1 MCRARAGAGR
11 EVYACKTPPF
21 GSFHCCMRKRLI
33 SSHLCLSLSLSLHS
47 VVGCSRK
54 KESHATK
61 LLIVEC
67 DGARLLLIIQPFS
80 GGGGREQKASQW
92 GAVHLLQCLH
102 KYLRIIRRF
111 QRGYYAIFLLIL
123 LCLAAGNREEREKKG
138 IKMYSK
144 NK

>member
-1 MCRARAGAGR
+1 M
-11 EVYACKTPPF
+11 YACKTPPF
-21 GSFHCCMRKRLI
+21 GSFHCCMRKHLI
-33 SSHLCLSLSLSLHS
+33 SSHLSPSLSLSLSLHP

-54 KESHATK
+54 KESHVTK

-80 GGGGREQKASQW
+80 EGGGEQKASQW

-123 LCLAAGNREEREKKG
+123 LCLAAGNREEKKKI